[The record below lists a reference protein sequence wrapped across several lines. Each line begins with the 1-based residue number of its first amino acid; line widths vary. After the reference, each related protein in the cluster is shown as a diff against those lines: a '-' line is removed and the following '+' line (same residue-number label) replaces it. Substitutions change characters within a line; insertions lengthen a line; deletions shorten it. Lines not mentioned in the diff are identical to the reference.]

1 MTRSLFLLLLFSS
14 FIPDRASAWISSTT
28 SLSSS
33 PLPAPVVVGR
43 KRSRTNHHHRRQHQ
57 YFHEKRRILL
67 RFTIVT
73 RSSFLLQ
80 QSSRDH
86 DDDDDD
92 DGTIDVE
99 EEEFY
104 HPDFDDDDANNAN
117 NDTDDDDDDDDDDN
131 DTDTD
136 LKIKRR
142 TKTTTTNK
150 DEELSKAWDDAVIN
164 NKEEGNVSR
173 DLEEGEEE
181 GMISN
186 LSVLQQRLQQQIR
199 EQKKKGRP
207 QKPQQQ
213 QQPNT
218 KRVQLDDDTLTEFQ
232 KWGKDLDDMKQQQQQ
247 QQQQK
252 QQMKQN
258 DNIDIHEGEG
268 KLQSDV
274 YIDTLQRTQ
283 EKLLEIT
290 TTTANGGMVSSD
302 ISDMQK
308 KLAEIQ
314 QQQTM
319 KLQQEAQH
327 QRDDDDDDDDG
338 FDIDKGE
345 DEETYKAK
353 TLDDNTLVEWE
364 ELENQLKSEQD
375 EERRILLR
383 SRNGNND
390 EAAMMTALFS
400 EEEDNDDN
408 EMNNNN
414 NNNSYNI
421 SPRLDD
427 ILPQSEEDELLDEA
441 AILDRISSS
450 TTENKKVVTESE
462 YEVTGDG
469 VFLSAEAYQQAC
481 DNANTD
487 GSLNFGK
494 TNTSD
499 GSSSS
504 SSNNKNKRFLSPS
517 VLEALKAKPMAP
529 YGKEEEEEEV
539 SGPEKKKKK
548 KKKVITLEDLSQ
560 QVTRSRR
567 LVEDNPEAQEEL
579 HRRLMAEEPTFEN
592 DESDLFKEVLTNP
605 QKASEFWNQEY
616 IEKQNEESS
625 ALEKLLDQ
633 RMRQLEELEEQK
645 KKSRNKNVN
654 NTRKVSADAQK
665 QQQKIIDRDIYFA
678 SSKKEKDERN
688 KIIESDRLERS
699 KNIAKFYRDTEDDS
713 DWGGFVTKEDRN
725 IIKNENDFKNNN
737 DNDNDDDNDDDNN
750 DDDEH
755 QVENVLE
762 ENQKTKEDSEWVLVE
777 DPTSEED
784 PFYWNEVS
792 GEMRWEPPS
801 ES

>member
-1 MTRSLFLLLLFSS
+1 
-14 FIPDRASAWISSTT
+14 
-28 SLSSS
+28 
-33 PLPAPVVVGR
+33 
-43 KRSRTNHHHRRQHQ
+43 
-57 YFHEKRRILL
+57 
-67 RFTIVT
+67 
-73 RSSFLLQ
+73 
-80 QSSRDH
+80 
-86 DDDDDD
+86 
-92 DGTIDVE
+92 
-99 EEEFY
+99 
-104 HPDFDDDDANNAN
+104 
-117 NDTDDDDDDDDDDN
+117 
-131 DTDTD
+131 
-136 LKIKRR
+136 
-142 TKTTTTNK
+142 
-150 DEELSKAWDDAVIN
+150 
-164 NKEEGNVSR
+164 
-173 DLEEGEEE
+173 
-181 GMISN
+181 MISN

-213 QQPNT
+213 QPNT

-232 KWGKDLDDMKQQQQQ
+232 KWGKDLDDRKQQQQQ
-247 QQQQK
+247 QQQQ

-258 DNIDIHEGEG
+258 HNIDINEGQG

-314 QQQTM
+314 QQQT
-319 KLQQEAQH
+319 
-327 QRDDDDDDDDG
+327 
-338 FDIDKGE
+338 
-345 DEETYKAK
+345 
-353 TLDDNTLVEWE
+353 
-364 ELENQLKSEQD
+364 
-375 EERRILLR
+375 
-383 SRNGNND
+383 RNGNND
-390 EAAMMTALFS
+390 DAAAMMTGLFS
-400 EEEDNDDN
+400 EEDNDDN

-414 NNNSYNI
+414 NNSNNNSYNI

-427 ILPQSEEDELLDEA
+427 ILPQSEEEEFLDEA
-441 AILDRISSS
+441 AILDKISSS

-504 SSNNKNKRFLSPS
+504 SNNKKKRFLSPS

-529 YGKEEEEEEV
+529 YGEEEEEEV

-713 DWGGFVTKEDRN
+713 DWGGF
-725 IIKNENDFKNNN
+725 
-737 DNDNDDDNDDDNN
+737 
-750 DDDEH
+750 
-755 QVENVLE
+755 
-762 ENQKTKEDSEWVLVE
+762 TKEDSEWVLVE